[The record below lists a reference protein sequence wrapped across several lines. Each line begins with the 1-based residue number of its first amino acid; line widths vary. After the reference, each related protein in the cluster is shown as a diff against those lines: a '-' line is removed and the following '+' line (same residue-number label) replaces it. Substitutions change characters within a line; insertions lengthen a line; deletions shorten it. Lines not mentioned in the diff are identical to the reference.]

1 MKWGVEI
8 NTLSSNRRLLED
20 VLAALSVSIV
30 EDSGELLLESE
41 YFDVLSTSAE
51 VHACASRIRSI
62 TDEVKRHS
70 SDIDCAFS
78 IGAVVERTPGGVS
91 RHHFLTVSSAV
102 HIHCAGHVTVIR
114 GEPAKQPTDEERAR
128 QEQELQERRYADLR
142 QKALSRVVSAVRDDR
157 ALTIQ
162 QLLQEELT
170 PQILGHIVDI
180 IQDDMNGDLSGLMSR
195 NQQSRFYRSINHP
208 EVFGQKARHI
218 VSSHEPPPHPM
229 NLAEASAFV
238 RDVAEKWL
246 LQKAGVASN
255 RKSNGR
261 DKV

>member
-1 MKWGVEI
+1 MAHRLAKTHVVELAGLCRQ
-8 NTLSSNRRLLED
+8 TRLDIAQTFAIGELREGHHAK
-20 VLAALSVSIV
+20 LFRACERSISIV
-30 EDSGELLLESE
+30 AAVALHDALE
-41 YFDVLSTSAE
+41 A
-51 VHACASRIRSI
+51 RPRQ
-62 TDEVKRHS
+62 K
-70 SDIDCAFS
+70 
-78 IGAVVERTPGGVS
+78 
-91 RHHFLTVSSAV
+91 
-102 HIHCAGHVTVIR
+102 IHDLHEQRFAGIH
-114 GEPAKQPTDEERAR
+114 GQPTDEERAR

-229 NLAEASAFV
+229 NLAEASTFV

-261 DKV
+261 DKM